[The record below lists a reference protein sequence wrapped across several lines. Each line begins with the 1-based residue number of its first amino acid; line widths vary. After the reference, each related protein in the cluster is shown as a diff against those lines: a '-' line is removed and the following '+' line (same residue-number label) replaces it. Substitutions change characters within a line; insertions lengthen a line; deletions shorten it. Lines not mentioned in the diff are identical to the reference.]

1 MGHPERHFPSIH
13 VGGTNGKG
21 SVAVLVYETLRAA
34 GFSTALYTSPHL
46 VDVRERMI
54 VDGRPISREAF
65 AMWTDRMEAAILE
78 EQASFFEATTAM
90 AFADFAARGADVA
103 VIEVGLGGRL
113 DSTNVLDPVVSAVT
127 YVGLEHTEYL
137 GDTLDQIA
145 REKAGIAKPGRP
157 FVVGEPDP
165 GRAALMVELGR
176 GVGAEV
182 VIVPPEA
189 RYEGALVLQGKHQR
203 RNAAV
208 AGAVLAALPEAFRPS
223 DDDRRR
229 AFARAR
235 LPGRFDRRGTWIFD
249 VAHNA
254 DGMEVLVE
262 TLRETAP
269 PRPIHALVSV
279 LADKDW
285 TAMLERLSAAADR
298 VWATTAPTAPPPRRW
313 DLGTVAHRF
322 SGRVTVEPDFDRA
335 LQDVRE
341 GARTVVVCGS
351 FHTVGDAMARLP
363 GLAPLG

>member
-1 MGHPERHFPSIH
+1 M
-13 VGGTNGKG
+13 
-21 SVAVLVYETLRAA
+21 
-34 GFSTALYTSPHL
+34 
-46 VDVRERMI
+46 DVRERMV
-54 VDGRPISREAF
+54 VDSRPISREAF
-65 AMWTDRMEAAILE
+65 AMWTDRMQAAILE

-127 YVGLEHTEYL
+127 YIGREHTEYL
-137 GDTLDQIA
+137 GDTLDEIA
-145 REKAGIAKPGRP
+145 QEKAGIAKRSRP
-157 FVVGEPDP
+157 FVIGEPDP
-165 GRAALMVELGR
+165 GRAALMAELGR

-182 VIVPPEA
+182 MIVPPKA
-189 RYEGALVLQGKHQR
+189 RYEGELALRGKHQR

-208 AGAVLAALPEAFRPS
+208 AGAVLAALPDELRPS
-223 DDDRRR
+223 DDAARR
-229 AFARAR
+229 AFARAE
-235 LPGRFDRRGTWIFD
+235 LPGRFERRGKWIFD

-254 DGMEVLVE
+254 DGMEVLIE
-262 TLRETAP
+262 TLAETSP

-285 TAMLERLSAAADR
+285 TGMLEGLTKAADR
-298 VWATTAPTAPPPRRW
+298 VWATMAPTAPAPRRW

-322 SGRVTVEPDFDRA
+322 SGRVTVEPDFDVA
-335 LQDVRE
+335 LRDAQQ